1 MILPLRS
8 RFQTGPKKPIVI
20 LSNDNLGDENM
31 NGFTFIWNELMR
43 FEDIFLIRGSA
54 LQQGDLEKAQ
64 VKKASAV
71 IILSKSYESSSSSVM
86 HNSLDAD
93 AIFMYKTIDAQTK
106 NPIIVT
112 ELATINAIAFIEQDK
127 GDSFQQGDY
136 YSSKPFAAG
145 EIFISHLL
153 DSLMCQAYYNPGITE
168 ILE

>member
-1 MILPLRS
+1 
-8 RFQTGPKKPIVI
+8 
-20 LSNDNLGDENM
+20 
-31 NGFTFIWNELMR
+31 MR
-43 FEDIFLIRGSA
+43 FEDIYLIKGSA
-54 LQQGDLEKAQ
+54 LQQGDLQKAQ

-71 IILSKSYESSSSSVM
+71 IILSKSYESSSSSFM

-127 GDSFQQGDY
+127 GDSFQQSDY

-153 DSLMCQAYYNPGITE
+153 DSLMC
-168 ILE
+168 

>member
-1 MILPLRS
+1 
-8 RFQTGPKKPIVI
+8 
-20 LSNDNLGDENM
+20 M

-43 FEDIFLIRGSA
+43 FKDIYLIRGSA

-71 IILSKSYESSSSSVM
+71 IILSKSFESSSGSAM

-93 AIFMYKTIDAQTK
+93 AIFMYKTIGYQTK

-127 GDSFQQGDY
+127 GDNDSSY

-153 DSLMCQAYYNPGITE
+153 DSLMCQAFYNPGITQ